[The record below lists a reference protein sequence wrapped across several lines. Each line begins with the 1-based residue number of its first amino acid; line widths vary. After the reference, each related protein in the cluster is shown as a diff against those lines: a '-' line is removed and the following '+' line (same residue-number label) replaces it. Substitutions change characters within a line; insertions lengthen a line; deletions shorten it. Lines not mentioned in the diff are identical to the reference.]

1 MRRLLAYEWG
11 KLFHLPALWVFLGL
25 CLAFNG
31 LLLGSVTPGDQA
43 FFHQTSQAA
52 ETLGV
57 RVGADFVAGLSQL
70 PQTEERDLLLQA
82 VAGLENTF
90 EAYDTDELANFYQS
104 VTEGDLLA
112 QRWLAWK
119 YDLLQGRGPEQ
130 AAGRLERF
138 LSGVSMDRSKV
149 LLIAPPPVTL
159 GEWVPSPQLID
170 DSHTFAKCCQ
180 TLEGILAGVLSTI
193 WLTGCEGVWRAGG
206 QLCATRTG
214 RRLWRVKLLA
224 ALGVDL
230 LLYALLVLATLGA
243 YFLLLDYGGLWAS
256 SVSSQ
261 FNYYSEMFYIRPY
274 LTWGDFT
281 VGQYLAATLAGG
293 GALTAV
299 FTLLAGALGLLTGH
313 AYAAA
318 IGVVLFCTLSVGAA
332 SGLATAGWWTAYLLA
347 NFLPVNLWLS
357 LSAWFTEMGLYGAV
371 PWQETAGL
379 AVSLALTGGAALWAL
394 GRFHRKDVA

>member
-1 MRRLLAYEWG
+1 MRRLLVYEWG
-11 KLFHLPALWVFLGL
+11 KLFRLPALWVFLGL

-31 LLLGSVTPGDQA
+31 LLLGSVTPGDRA
-43 FFHQTSQAA
+43 FIGQTSQAA
-52 ETLGV
+52 EELGV
-57 RVGADFVAGLSQL
+57 RVDEGFVAGLAAL
-70 PQTEERDLLLQA
+70 PRTKERELLLQS
-82 VAGLENTF
+82 VTGLENTF
-90 EAYDTDELANFYQS
+90 ETYDTGELAGFYQS
-104 VTEGDLLA
+104 VTEGDPLA

-119 YDLLQGRGPEQ
+119 YDLLRGRVEHLADTGAALDLYAGPATQGSHQ
-130 AAGRLERF
+130 F
-138 LSGVSMDRSKV
+138 LFNT
-149 LLIAPPPVTL
+149 LIRAVVT
-159 GEWVPSPQLID
+159 
-170 DSHTFAKCCQ
+170 
-180 TLEGILAGVLSTI
+180 EGILAGVLSAI
-193 WLTGCEGVWRAGG
+193 WLTGCEGVWRTGG

-224 ALGVDL
+224 ALGADL
-230 LLYALLVLATLGA
+230 ILYALLALAILGA

-261 FNYYSEMFYIRPY
+261 FNFYSESFYIRPY

-293 GALTAV
+293 GVLTAV

-318 IGVVLFCTLSVGAA
+318 IGVVLFCTLSVGVVSA
-332 SGLATAGWWTAYLLA
+332 LATAGWWTVYLLA

-379 AVSLALTGGAALWAL
+379 AVSLALTGGAVLWAL
-394 GRFHRKDVA
+394 RRFHRKDVA

>member
-1 MRRLLAYEWG
+1 MRRLLVYEWG
-11 KLFHLPALWVFLGL
+11 KLFRLPALWVFLGL

-31 LLLGSVTPGDQA
+31 LLLGSVTPGDRA
-43 FFHQTSQAA
+43 FIGQTSQAA
-52 ETLGV
+52 EELGV
-57 RVGADFVAGLSQL
+57 RVDGDFLAGLAAL
-70 PQTEERDLLLQA
+70 PRTEERELLLQS
-82 VAGLENTF
+82 VIGLENTF
-90 EAYDTDELANFYQS
+90 ETYDTGELAGFYQS
-104 VTEGDLLA
+104 VTEGDPLA

-119 YDLLQGRGPEQ
+119 YGLLRGRVEHLADTGAALDLYAGPATQGSHQ
-130 AAGRLERF
+130 F
-138 LSGVSMDRSKV
+138 LFNT
-149 LLIAPPPVTL
+149 LIRAVVT
-159 GEWVPSPQLID
+159 
-170 DSHTFAKCCQ
+170 
-180 TLEGILAGVLSTI
+180 EGILAGVLSAI
-193 WLTGCEGVWRAGG
+193 WLTGCEGVWRTGG
-206 QLCATRTG
+206 QLCAARTG
-214 RRLWRVKLLA
+214 RRLWRFKLLA
-224 ALGVDL
+224 ALGADL
-230 LLYALLVLATLGA
+230 ALYALLALATLGA

-293 GALTAV
+293 GVLTAV

-318 IGVVLFCTLSVGAA
+318 IGVVLFCTLSVGIA
-332 SGLATAGWWTAYLLA
+332 SALATAGWWTGCLLA

>member
-104 VTEGDLLA
+104 VTEGDPLA
-112 QRWLAWK
+112 QRWMAWK
-119 YDLLQGRGPEQ
+119 YDLLQGRVEHLADTGAALDLYAGPATHGSHQ
-130 AAGRLERF
+130 F
-138 LSGVSMDRSKV
+138 LFNT
-149 LLIAPPPVTL
+149 LIRAVVT
-159 GEWVPSPQLID
+159 
-170 DSHTFAKCCQ
+170 
-180 TLEGILAGVLSTI
+180 EGILAGVLSTI
-193 WLTGCEGVWRAGG
+193 WLTGCEGVWRTGG
-206 QLCATRTG
+206 QLCVTRTG
-214 RRLWRVKLLA
+214 RKLWRVKLLA
-224 ALGVDL
+224 ALGADL
-230 LLYALLVLATLGA
+230 LLYALLALATLGA

>member
-1 MRRLLAYEWG
+1 M
-11 KLFHLPALWVFLGL
+11 
-25 CLAFNG
+25 
-31 LLLGSVTPGDQA
+31 
-43 FFHQTSQAA
+43 
-52 ETLGV
+52 
-57 RVGADFVAGLSQL
+57 GADFVAGLSQL

-104 VTEGDLLA
+104 VIEGDLLA

-119 YDLLQGRGPEQ
+119 YDLLQGRVEHLADTGAALDLYAGPATHGSHQ
-130 AAGRLERF
+130 F
-138 LSGVSMDRSKV
+138 LFNT
-149 LLIAPPPVTL
+149 LIRAVVT
-159 GEWVPSPQLID
+159 
-170 DSHTFAKCCQ
+170 
-180 TLEGILAGVLSTI
+180 EGILAGVLSTI
-193 WLTGCEGVWRAGG
+193 WLTGCEGVWRTGG
-206 QLCATRTG
+206 QLCVTRTG
-214 RRLWRVKLLA
+214 RKLWRVKLLA
-224 ALGVDL
+224 ALGADL
-230 LLYALLVLATLGA
+230 LLYALLALATLGA

-318 IGVVLFCTLSVGAA
+318 IGVVLFCVLSVGVVSA
-332 SGLATAGWWTAYLLA
+332 LATAGWWMVYLLA
-347 NFLPVNLWLS
+347 DFLPVNLWLS

-394 GRFHRKDVA
+394 RRFHRKDVA

>member
-119 YDLLQGRGPEQ
+119 YDLLQGRVEHLADTGAALDLYAGPATHGSHQ
-130 AAGRLERF
+130 F
-138 LSGVSMDRSKV
+138 LFNT
-149 LLIAPPPVTL
+149 LIRAVVT
-159 GEWVPSPQLID
+159 
-170 DSHTFAKCCQ
+170 
-180 TLEGILAGVLSTI
+180 EGILAGVLSTI
-193 WLTGCEGVWRAGG
+193 WLTGCEGVWRTGG

-214 RRLWRVKLLA
+214 RKLWRVKLLA
-224 ALGVDL
+224 ALGADL
-230 LLYALLVLATLGA
+230 LLYALLALATLGA

-318 IGVVLFCTLSVGAA
+318 IGVVLFCVLSVGVVSA
-332 SGLATAGWWTAYLLA
+332 LATAGWWMVYLLA
-347 NFLPVNLWLS
+347 DFLPVNLWLS

-394 GRFHRKDVA
+394 RRFHRKDVA